1 MGMTTCSRE
10 SLDPRE
16 WGARGAEKT
25 RVALRFLREE
35 SWTTEAVM
43 RELLGLRHRQ
53 NAYRSLARLE
63 RQGFIRRHSLPLA
76 AGRALTVWGITAQGL
91 AYAFDLDEPHRP
103 RESFQA
109 SALSPARMAHRLDL
123 QKMRVRA
130 QAAGWRDWAADYL
143 CGPLK
148 AGANYPDAVALR
160 PDGARVAIEIERT
173 VKSTKRYAAL
183 IVQHLLGRRN
193 RRWDCIYYLSPTPDL
208 ARRVER
214 IFGSIERVAHDG
226 RRIALTA
233 EHRAPFRFF
242 GYDEDWPAME
252 SGREAAQ

>member
-1 MGMTTCSRE
+1 MELQERKTDARMTTCSRG

-16 WGARGAEKT
+16 WTARGAEKT
-25 RVALRFLREE
+25 RVALRFLRDE
-35 SWTTEAVM
+35 SWTTETVM

-91 AYAFDLDEPHRP
+91 AHAFDLDEP
-103 RESFQA
+103 
-109 SALSPARMAHRLDL
+109 HRLDL

-130 QAAGWRDWAADYL
+130 EGAGWREWTADYL

-148 AGANYPDAVALR
+148 GGANYPDAVAMR
-160 PDGARVAIEIERT
+160 PDGARVAVEIERT

-193 RRWDCIYYLSPTPDL
+193 RRWDYIYYLSPTRDL

-214 IFGSIERVAHDG
+214 IFGSIERIAHDG
-226 RRIALTA
+226 RQIALTPG
-233 EHRAPFRFF
+233 HREPFRFF
-242 GYDEDWPAME
+242 GYDDDWTAPQE
-252 SGREAAQ
+252 RREAAR

>member
-1 MGMTTCSRE
+1 MTACSRG

-16 WGARGAEKT
+16 WAARGVEKT
-25 RVALRFLREE
+25 RVALRFLRDE
-35 SWTTEAVM
+35 SWTTETVM

-91 AYAFDLDEPHRP
+91 AHAFDLDEPHRP
-103 RESFQA
+103 RASFQA
-109 SALSPARMAHRLDL
+109 SSLSPARMAHRLDL

-130 QAAGWRDWAADYL
+130 EGAGWREWTADYL

-148 AGANYPDAVALR
+148 AGANYPDAVAMR
-160 PDGARVAIEIERT
+160 PDGARVAVEIERT

-193 RRWDCIYYLSPTPDL
+193 RRWDYIYYLSPTRDL
-208 ARRVER
+208 ARRIER
-214 IFGSIERVAHDG
+214 IFGSIERIAHDG
-226 RRIALTA
+226 RRIALTPG
-233 EHRAPFRFF
+233 HREPFRFF
-242 GYDEDWPAME
+242 GYDDDWTAAQE
-252 SGREAAQ
+252 RREAAR